1 MACTVPRR
9 MIWFILLIWMW
20 PTTIMAATE
29 TEAPGRTLARQTI
42 KTDTR
47 RWTTANHSRHRGLN
61 QEFTNPEEVTKTCL
75 GCHNQAA
82 AQIHNTIHWT
92 WKDPAD
98 PTGETGKGGLSVNNF
113 CIAMGSS
120 EPRCTSCHAGYGW
133 RDKYFN
139 FNSAESV
146 DCLVCHEQTGTYK
159 KFPTMAGYPVSE
171 PTMFEGKTEFLPP
184 DYAQIAQSVSR
195 PTRRNCG
202 TCHFYGGGD
211 DGVKHG
217 DLDSSMFAPS
227 KQLDVHMGVD
237 GQNFV
242 CTRCHTTK
250 VHHIAGRIYA
260 TPAATER
267 KSLLEDDFLSKIM
280 CESCHSDTPHKS
292 NQKANDH
299 TDKVA
304 CQSCHIPTYARVQPT
319 KMHWDWSEAGDKNR
333 EITKDGLGRPEY
345 DPKKGVFVWGKNVAP
360 HYEWFNGSIKGT
372 TAKDTIDPA
381 TPVRLTWPIGN
392 MEDPDSRIFPFKV
405 HTGKTP
411 YDKVNKT
418 MVIPKLFGPKGSG
431 AYWSDFDWARAIELG
446 QAYNNLPYSGEF
458 DFVDT
463 EYVFPITHM
472 VAPKEQTLHCTECHA
487 KNGRLEHLTG
497 FYMPGRDAVRLLDLG
512 GWAMIGMA
520 TLGVFLHGLGRF
532 IGYMGRKE

>member
-1 MACTVPRR
+1 
-9 MIWFILLIWMW
+9 MILKKESLSG
-20 PTTIMAATE
+20 A
-29 TEAPGRTLARQTI
+29 
-42 KTDTR
+42 KT
-47 RWTTANHSRHRGLN
+47 WL
-61 QEFTNPEEVTKTCL
+61 
-75 GCHNQAA
+75 
-82 AQIHNTIHWT
+82 
-92 WKDPAD
+92 
-98 PTGETGKGGLSVNNF
+98 
-113 CIAMGSS
+113 
-120 EPRCTSCHAGYGW
+120 
-133 RDKYFN
+133 
-139 FNSAESV
+139 
-146 DCLVCHEQTGTYK
+146 
-159 KFPTMAGYPVSE
+159 
-171 PTMFEGKTEFLPP
+171 
-184 DYAQIAQSVSR
+184 
-195 PTRRNCG
+195 
-202 TCHFYGGGD
+202 
-211 DGVKHG
+211 
-217 DLDSSMFAPS
+217 
-227 KQLDVHMGVD
+227 
-237 GQNFV
+237 
-242 CTRCHTTK
+242 
-250 VHHIAGRIYA
+250 
-260 TPAATER
+260 
-267 KSLLEDDFLSKIM
+267 
-280 CESCHSDTPHKS
+280 
-292 NQKANDH
+292 
-299 TDKVA
+299 
-304 CQSCHIPTYARVQPT
+304 
-319 KMHWDWSEAGDKNR
+319 
-333 EITKDGLGRPEY
+333 
-345 DPKKGVFVWGKNVAP
+345 P

-418 MVIPKLFGPKGSG
+418 MVIPRLFGPKGSG